1 MAKSK
6 EHSFDISAKL
16 DMQEMKN
23 AIVQA
28 QKEVDNRYDFKGM
41 TKEIDLNMGAK
52 VLTLLSSSD
61 NKIDAMKDILISK
74 MNKRGV
80 SINSL
85 EETIRTTQLS
95 IIRIANNQ
103 QQALVASVK
112 TIAEDWGLR
121 QAIGLKDKQTIVSA
135 LDNHRMRVH
144 AEGAVFFGIDGRA
157 IGSNIDIS
165 PELLTVWKQMLANQ
179 AYSTYQIVQIGGT
192 YYQVVFS
199 EVKAPQKIGWLFM

>member
-28 QKEVDNRYDFKGM
+28 QKEVDNRYDFKGIEK
-41 TKEIDLNMGAK
+41 TIDLNMGAK

-85 EETIRTTQLS
+85 EELKSEDASGNNRKFTYKIVDTIENDEAK
-95 IIRIANNQ
+95 IIQ
-103 QQALVASVK
+103 QEIK
-112 TIAEDWGLR
+112 
-121 QAIGLKDKQTIVSA
+121 GLKLKVTS
-135 LDNHRMRVH
+135 
-144 AEGAVFFGIDGRA
+144 
-157 IGSNIDIS
+157 
-165 PELLTVWKQMLANQ
+165 ANQ
-179 AYSTYQIVQIGGT
+179 GEEIRVSGKNLDDLQKVMKHLKTL
-192 YYQVVFS
+192 
-199 EVKAPQKIGWLFM
+199 ELKAPLVFDNFR

>member
-28 QKEVDNRYDFKGM
+28 QKEVDNRYDFKGII
-41 TKEIDLNMGAK
+41 KEIDLNMGAK
-52 VLTLLSSSD
+52 VLTLLSGSD

-85 EETIRTTQLS
+85 EELKSEDASGNNRKFTYKIIDTIEADEAK
-95 IIRIANNQ
+95 IIQKEIK
-103 QQALVASVK
+103 S
-112 TIAEDWGLR
+112 
-121 QAIGLKDKQTIVSA
+121 LKLKVTA
-135 LDNHRMRVH
+135 
-144 AEGAVFFGIDGRA
+144 
-157 IGSNIDIS
+157 
-165 PELLTVWKQMLANQ
+165 ANQ
-179 AYSTYQIVQIGGT
+179 GEEIRVSGKNLDDLQKVMKHLK
-192 YYQVVFS
+192 S
-199 EVKAPQKIGWLFM
+199 LEDLKAPLVFDNFR